1 MPTSKEAQ
9 EVAAA
14 ILVKTLADHHPT
26 LQAMIREEVPDPR
39 PLAQLLVPFYR
50 AILEEVESDKAA
62 SPGAT

>member
-1 MPTSKEAQ
+1 MATSK

-50 AILEEVESDKAA
+50 AMLEEVESDKAE
-62 SPGAT
+62 SQGAT